1 MFQTATAFSSRLSTS
16 TRSKRSLSGDPGFEG
31 GAFQDALELR
41 NGVVDHRL
49 ADRLRRERDRPLD
62 PATETFDLIELP
74 SPDAAVRQLLGRL
87 G

>member
-1 MFQTATAFSSRLSTS
+1 MATLVSRGA
-16 TRSKRSLSGDPGFEG
+16 RSKMPSNCAMVSSTIVWLTDC
-31 GAFQDALELR
+31 GANAIVRF
-41 NGVVDHRL
+41 
-49 ADRLRRERDRPLD
+49 D